1 MSWSLKTNWIIVSD
15 DSQYC
20 RNIYYPNL
28 WFVNVII
35 TTFFVFFGDCETC
48 RLGWSNRNSRPNYY
62 IAMLVTSVGC
72 WNKRSSTIFCR
83 IQWSLCISTSIQG
96 YHNFW
101 IPVTKC
107 ISMTDVSDKKSLMTK
122 PWCWW
127 PLVPTSDRCHQHR
140 DVVIRPAIS
149 AVKTILFLVFGLPG
163 YRMNYSR

>member
-72 WNKRSSTIFCR
+72 WNKRSSTSGLGHQRFFVANIRHWNALCYR
-83 IQWSLCISTSIQG
+83 YPKVVIPLNRGWNAQTSL
-96 YHNFW
+96 NA
-101 IPVTKC
+101 TKNR
-107 ISMTDVSDKKSLMTK
+107 
-122 PWCWW
+122 WW

-163 YRMNYSR
+163 YQMNYSR